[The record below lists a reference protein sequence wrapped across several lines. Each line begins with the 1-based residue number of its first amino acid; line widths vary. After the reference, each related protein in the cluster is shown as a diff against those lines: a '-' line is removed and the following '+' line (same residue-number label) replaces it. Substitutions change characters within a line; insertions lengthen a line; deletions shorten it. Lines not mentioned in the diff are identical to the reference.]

1 MGRMWC
7 LTQQTPKG
15 VERVALGQF
24 TSIEALRAD
33 LKALKPRLTNQPKET
48 IKGNA
53 AKVQN
58 ASVQQAPTE
67 VSREVQRDAPNQQA
81 TDKTV
86 QTEPAR
92 LWAVVRPLTVID
104 DGKAA
109 ICEVDRACLSSHD
122 AELFTRRKANLAPW
136 PEALPSEPRAGD
148 KLLYQVTST
157 TSKLNRLI
165 QKAQWQAETRGQF
178 FTLGVWFSKDVHPKP
193 GMPVSINPHAEYRGE
208 ARDHRIEPRRIV
220 TAGEG
225 HEPGEPERPI
235 YIIVRDDPKRTLKGV
250 IEEMHF
256 DRKIAVARKAELE
269 HTEVL
274 NPKTKS
280 DNIRNNNLNAEDFG
294 SRLRQIR

>member
-1 MGRMWC
+1 MWC

-48 IKGNA
+48 IKGKA
-53 AKVQN
+53 AEVQN

-67 VSREVQRDAPNQQA
+67 VSREVQHDASNQQA
-81 TDKTV
+81 TDKPV
-86 QTEPAR
+86 QTELAK

-109 ICEVDRACLSSHD
+109 ICEVDRACLTSLD

-157 TSKLNRLI
+157 PSKLNPQLIHRL
-165 QKAQWQAETRGQF
+165 WR
-178 FTLGVWFSKDVHPKP
+178 
-193 GMPVSINPHAEYRGE
+193 
-208 ARDHRIEPRRIV
+208 
-220 TAGEG
+220 
-225 HEPGEPERPI
+225 
-235 YIIVRDDPKRTLKGV
+235 
-250 IEEMHF
+250 
-256 DRKIAVARKAELE
+256 
-269 HTEVL
+269 
-274 NPKTKS
+274 
-280 DNIRNNNLNAEDFG
+280 
-294 SRLRQIR
+294 